1 MGVSD
6 SAPTRQHSTRMAP
19 INAHRFRTIAAVLK
33 IIETVLILALL
44 LVVRFGGKDGN
55 PMFLG
60 SVDAT
65 FFGYG
70 IVVGYSV
77 VVPAILLTYCV
88 GGDPSHVDLAL
99 NCLGGILFCAFGGV
113 AVMFDQGSL
122 EEEKEMVK
130 LFTSVLEQ
138 VGGSTSFNQAGSLLT
153 AGVLSILAG
162 FVFLAD
168 LGFVANNPKLSF
180 RTK

>member
-1 MGVSD
+1 M
-6 SAPTRQHSTRMAP
+6 H
-19 INAHRFRTIAAVLK
+19 AHRFRTIAAVLK
-33 IIETVLILALL
+33 IIETVRLVVNRKLCNQVVLVLHFQSLQILILALL

-70 IVVGYSV
+70 IVVGFSV

-88 GGDPSHVDLAL
+88 GGDPSHVELTL

-113 AVMFDQGSL
+113 AVMFDQG
-122 EEEKEMVK
+122 
-130 LFTSVLEQ
+130 
-138 VGGSTSFNQAGSLLT
+138 
-153 AGVLSILAG
+153 
-162 FVFLAD
+162 
-168 LGFVANNPKLSF
+168 
-180 RTK
+180 